1 MKNNLGSRSHYI
13 RYVRTKEFERDFP
26 LVYLVDGK
34 VSFSLLSFTKE
45 QMDIGRGKDAALR
58 RVFKVVAD
66 IYQFYLVNEDKY
78 HVYLDNGHE
87 LIIDYF
93 SAKLHGTIKN
103 GECDLGLFWKK
114 TKYSDVRK
122 SITQFQKYQSYCKTY
137 LNVTELVSDD
147 IIHQMTVRYSAFEK
161 KTHFKLLDHISSV
174 KSAMVDDQN
183 QTRLDYNNE
192 DFDQGNSKIIKYFP
206 PKKLKE
212 FIDSEENINYK
223 AAYLL
228 SGFTGLRESENLHIF
243 VSDIVYKGNLAEVII
258 SHPNIGKTFSLEK
271 NKLVTRT
278 EVLKSCLS
286 QHKAVS
292 DLDDISIDYIS
303 RLPVRT
309 NLQINHRYHAAWKGI
324 HLSNLNEKYGHLLE
338 WTCGYAQELFTSLVP
353 KLLMQSR
360 KAHPYLLCNTENGM
374 PMTIDAYESRF
385 RRHSGKV
392 TGKEL
397 YTHVMR
403 HFTGFYCANVLRV
416 PQEEAKRILR
426 HKRLTSTDIYYSL
439 SHEEIKR
446 KIAKKET
453 SIWDELDFSDWG
465 KNNNE

>member
-58 RVFKVVAD
+58 RIFKVVAD
-66 IYQFYLVNEDKY
+66 IYQFYQANEDK
-78 HVYLDNGHE
+78 HQDYLNRGHE

-103 GECDLGLFWKK
+103 GVCDLGLFWKR
-114 TKYSDVRK
+114 TKYADVRK
-122 SITQFQKYQSYCKTY
+122 GITQFQKYQSYCKTY
-137 LNVTELVSDD
+137 LNVAELVSDD
-147 IIHQMTVRYSAFEK
+147 MIHQMTVKYSAFEK
-161 KTHFKLLDHISSV
+161 KTNFKILEHIASV
-174 KSAMVDDQN
+174 KDAMDDDQN
-183 QTRLDYNNE
+183 QTSLDYDN
-192 DFDQGNSKIIKYFP
+192 DAFDQSNSKIVKYFP

-223 AAYLL
+223 AAFLL
-228 SGFTGLRESENLHIF
+228 CSFTGLRESEHLHIL
-243 VSDIVYKGNLAEVII
+243 VNDIVYRGNLAEVII
-258 SHPNIGKTFSLEK
+258 SDPNTGNTFSLEK
-271 NKLVTRT
+271 NKQVPRT
-278 EVLKSCLS
+278 EILSSCLH

-292 DLDDISIDYIS
+292 DLDDINIDYLS

-309 NLQINHRYHAAWKGI
+309 NLHIKHRYFSGWKGVQ
-324 HLSNLNEKYGHLLE
+324 LRVPDKKYGHLLE
-338 WTCGYAQELFTSLVP
+338 WTCGYAQELFTSLVR
-353 KLLMQSR
+353 KLLMQKRLS
-360 KAHPYLLCNTENGM
+360 HPYLLCNTENGM

-385 RRHSGKV
+385 RRHSAKV

-397 YTHVMR
+397 YSHVMR

-416 PQEEAKRILR
+416 DQDEAKRYLR
-426 HKRLTSTDIYYSL
+426 HKRRSSTDIYYNL
-439 SHEEIKR
+439 SPEEVKR
-446 KIAKKET
+446 KIAMKET

-465 KNNNE
+465 NK

>member
-66 IYQFYLVNEDKY
+66 IYQFYLANEDK
-78 HVYLDNGHE
+78 HSVYLGNGHE

-161 KTHFKLLDHISSV
+161 KTNFKLLEHIASV
-174 KSAMVDDQN
+174 KDAMADDRN
-183 QTRLDYNNE
+183 QTGLDYDNE
-192 DFDQGNSKIIKYFP
+192 FFDQGNSKIIKYFP

-212 FIDSEENINYK
+212 FIDSEENINYQ
-223 AAYLL
+223 AAFLL

-243 VSDIVYKGNLAEVII
+243 VSDIVYQGSLAEVII
-258 SHPNIGKTFSLEK
+258 SDPNKGKTFSPEK
-271 NKLVTRT
+271 NKLVPRIGI
-278 EVLKSCLS
+278 LKSCLR
-286 QHKAVS
+286 QHKAIS
-292 DLDDISIDYIS
+292 DLDDTNIDYLS

-309 NLQINHRYHAAWKGI
+309 NLHTRHRYHAGWKGVQ
-324 HLSNLNEKYGHLLE
+324 LRDPNEKYGHLLE
-338 WTCGYAQELFTSLVP
+338 WTCGYAQELFTRLVP

-397 YTHVMR
+397 YSHVMR
-403 HFTGFYCANVLRV
+403 HFTGFYCANVLRI
-416 PQEEAKRILR
+416 PQEDAQRILR
-426 HKRLTSTDIYYSL
+426 HKRLTSTDIYYNL

-446 KIAKKET
+446 KIAKKEI